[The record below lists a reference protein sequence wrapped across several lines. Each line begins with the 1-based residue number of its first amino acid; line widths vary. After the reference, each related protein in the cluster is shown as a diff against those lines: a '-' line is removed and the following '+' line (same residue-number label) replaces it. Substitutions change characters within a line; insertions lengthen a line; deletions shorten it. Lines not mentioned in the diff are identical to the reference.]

1 MSIDLAQTIA
11 TSSPSVSLNGGSLG
25 SLFLTWMRRAQ
36 QRRDLT
42 ELTDRELADMGLTDH
57 QVASEAAKPFWQA

>member
-1 MSIDLAQTIA
+1 MSIDIAQTIA
-11 TSSPSVSLNGGSLG
+11 TSSPTFSLNDKPTGSI
-25 SLFLTWMRRAQ
+25 FLTWMRRAS

-57 QVASEAAKPFWQA
+57 QVAQEAAKPFWQA